1 MKLLIKLDRSM
12 IKSYLGDNIT
22 AIIRERMP
30 IHEIIV
36 NLHMHTRYSDGAGS
50 HADIAAA
57 AMKAGID
64 AVIVTDHNVWVNGPA
79 GYYNEG
85 GKRVLL
91 MVGEEVHD
99 QTRNPQ
105 KNHLLVF
112 GAQREMA
119 TYAYDPQLLL
129 DTIAKAGGLSFIA
142 HPVDPAAPS
151 VHEGDISWVDWN
163 VSGFSGL
170 ELWNGFSEF
179 KPRIRS
185 KLHAIYYAYF
195 PRRIARGPLQ
205 EALRRWDELLSAG
218 KKVVAVGGSDA
229 HSHRMSLGP
238 LRRTVFP
245 YEFHFSTINTHVY
258 VPRPLGSDSASD
270 TSMILDA
277 LRSGHCFIGYDLP
290 APTRGFR
297 FTARGMEES
306 ALMGDELNS
315 KGGVTFQIHLPR
327 RIECVLLKDGK
338 PVRTWLNHDQC
349 TYITSDPGVYRVEV
363 YIQYLGRRRGWIY
376 SNPVYI
382 R

>member
-1 MKLLIKLDRSM
+1 M
-12 IKSYLGDNIT
+12 
-22 AIIRERMP
+22 REH
-30 IHEIIV
+30 IHEIIL

-57 AMKAGID
+57 AMKVGVD
-64 AVIVTDHNVWVNGPA
+64 AVIVTDHNVLVNGPA

-85 GKRVLL
+85 DRRVLL
-91 MVGEEVHD
+91 MVGEEIHD
-99 QTRNPQ
+99 QVRNPQ

-112 GAQREMA
+112 GAQRELA
-119 TYAYDPQLLL
+119 PYAYDTQLLL
-129 DTIAKAGGLSFIA
+129 DTVGKAGGLAFIA

-163 VSGFSGL
+163 IRGYTGL

-179 KPRIRS
+179 KPRIKS
-185 KLHAIYYAYF
+185 KLHAIFYAYF
-195 PRRIARGPLQ
+195 PHHIARGPLH
-205 EALRRWDELLSAG
+205 EAINRWDELLSSG

-229 HSHRMSLGP
+229 HSHKMHLGP

-245 YEFHFSTINTHVY
+245 YEFHFRAVNTHVF
-258 VPRPLGSDSASD
+258 VPQPLGADAVSD

-277 LRSGHCFIGYDLP
+277 LRQGNCFIGYDLP

-297 FTARGMEES
+297 FIAPGLEGI
-306 ALMGDELNS
+306 AQMGDELNS
-315 KGGVTFQIHLPR
+315 KGGVTLQIRLPR
-327 RIECVLLKDGK
+327 RAECVLLKDGK
-338 PVRTWLNHDQC
+338 PVRAWRNRDQC
-349 TYITSDPGVYRVEV
+349 TYITTEPGVYRVEV
-363 YIQYLGRRRGWIY
+363 YIHYLGRRRGWIF